1 MTKRPAIFKWRQSEP
16 EIILCAVRWYLRYSL
31 SLRDVEELLVERGLS
46 ADHTTVWRWVQRY
59 APELEQR
66 MRRHLKSTNKSWR
79 VDETYIRIKGRWC
92 YLYRA
97 IDSAGATIDFLLSAL
112 RDTDA
117 AKRLFRQA
125 LKDPGH
131 PQPRVI
137 NTDLA
142 AVYSSSIPEM
152 KKEGSLRHRC
162 RHRPVQYLNNIL
174 EQDHRGIKR
183 RVNAKQGFREFQA
196 AGRTIQG
203 YEAIN
208 ILRKG
213 QVRRVSGKD
222 VGPQN
227 RFINQLFD
235 LAA

>member
-31 SLRDVEELLVERGLS
+31 SLRDVEELLVERGLG

-125 LKDPGH
+125 LKDPWH

-142 AVYSSSIPEM
+142 AIYSSSIPEM

-174 EQDHRGIKR
+174 DQDHRAIKR

-196 AGRTIQG
+196 ARRTIQG

-222 VGPQN
+222 VGRQN

>member
-31 SLRDVEELLVERGLS
+31 SFRDVEELLVERGLG

-112 RDTDA
+112 RDADA

-125 LKDPGH
+125 LKDPSH

-142 AVYSSSIPEM
+142 AIYNSAITEM
-152 KKEGSLRHRC
+152 KKEGTLRRRC

-174 EQDHRGIKR
+174 EQDHRAIKR
-183 RVNAKQGFREFQA
+183 RTNAKQGFRELQA
-196 AGRTIQG
+196 ARRTIQG

-222 VGPQN
+222 VARQN

>member
-16 EIILCAVRWYLRYSL
+16 GIILCAVRWYLRYSL
-31 SLRDVEELLVERGLS
+31 SVRDVEELLAERGLS

-66 MRRHLKSTNKSWR
+66 MRQHLKPTNKSWR

-97 IDSAGATIDFLLSAL
+97 IDSAGATIDFFLSAL
-112 RDTDA
+112 RDADA
-117 AKRLFRQA
+117 ARRLFRNA
-125 LKDPGH
+125 LKDPSH

-142 AVYSSSIPEM
+142 PIYSSAIPAS
-152 KKEGSLRHRC
+152 KKEGALRRRC

-174 EQDHRGIKR
+174 EQDHRAIKR

-196 AGRTIQG
+196 ARRTIQG

-208 ILRKG
+208 MLPKG
-213 QVRRVSGKD
+213 QIRRVSGND
-222 VGPQN
+222 VHRQN
-227 RFINQLFD
+227 RFVERLFEV
-235 LAA
+235 AI